1 MLAFLAPQ
9 PTALASNRRPGQN
22 GQRTVEGEG
31 PDVIAG
37 TTVRGRVLIQLPLP
51 LPLGVRSTAQRKL
64 GSGELSPGYT
74 NRCKEY
80 FFFFKAILEETK
92 VETGNSNPTHNW
104 NPVVVGN
111 VWDLGNVRTD
121 PSCITQANHFCLLI
135 SASSTI
141 TEEAWGFDE
150 QYKTFS
156 TALLHNKGS
165 TSNYYS

>member
-80 FFFFKAILEETK
+80 FFFLKLFWRKQKWKLGTQTLPIIETQ
-92 VETGNSNPTHNW
+92 W
-104 NPVVVGN
+104 
-111 VWDLGNVRTD
+111 W
-121 PSCITQANHFCLLI
+121 
-135 SASSTI
+135 
-141 TEEAWGFDE
+141 
-150 QYKTFS
+150 
-156 TALLHNKGS
+156 
-165 TSNYYS
+165 